1 MHQPGDHE
9 VEETLRSLPTAG
21 PPPHLRE
28 RVLRAAAKSRGPRA
42 AWKLG
47 LAYALCLLALLALD
61 IGIDRAQSARLARLV
76 DGRQA
81 ITAPAPGAA
90 LAYVRDRNAMLM
102 AMGEAGTRTR

>member
-1 MHQPGDHE
+1 VNHHEDHDL
-9 VEETLRSLPTAG
+9 EETLRSLPTAG
-21 PPPHLRE
+21 PPPALRE
-28 RVLRAAAKSRGPRA
+28 RVLGAAALSPGKRTT
-42 AWKLG
+42 WKLG

-90 LAYVRDRNAMLM
+90 LAYVRERNAMLL
-102 AMGEAGTRTR
+102 AMGDGGTRTR